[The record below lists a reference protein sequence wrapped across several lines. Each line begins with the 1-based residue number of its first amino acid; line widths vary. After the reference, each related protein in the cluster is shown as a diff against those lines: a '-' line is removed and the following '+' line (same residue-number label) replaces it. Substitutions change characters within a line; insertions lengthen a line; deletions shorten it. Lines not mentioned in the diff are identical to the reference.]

1 MNKIEDFQPMS
12 TPTSDQTKRAGDEV
26 LRELWSIKAQLNREA
41 NYDRATLADRQ
52 RNSVTVGI
60 FSYSGK
66 DAEYWKRKS

>member
-41 NYDRATLADRQ
+41 NYDLATLADRANATAE
-52 RNSVTVGI
+52 RLG
-60 FSYSGK
+60 FSP
-66 DAEYWKRKS
+66 A